1 MAAHVLR
8 LRLDLLLG
16 ALRGRLRQVVRTVV
30 VFALLAAAVVAVC
43 TGILHLRT
51 LPGDAAH
58 AIVVLCGAAL
68 TLACAGIPL
77 VSGAEDPLDPR
88 RFAVFGLSA
97 GPLTGTLLAASLVS
111 VPTLALLGVA
121 GCLVA
126 LWTAHGAVP
135 AAAVAGAVLGVATC
149 LLLVRSAMAIAALVL
164 RERRSRE
171 LTGVLLVSVLVV
183 VVPATVFLVSLDWRD
198 GVPSQLHQAVAVLA
212 LTPLGAAWALPAGA
226 HGIAVPLVA
235 VATVLVL
242 GALWALLVR
251 LLLTTSERPT
261 SGKERRRLGWFNVMP
276 GTAGGA
282 IAARSLLYWFHD
294 PRYLVNVL
302 IVPVAAVIT
311 IVPLLVV
318 GVPLETVVLI
328 PAPLMA
334 VFFGW
339 LVHNDL
345 AYDSTGI
352 WMHVA
357 AGVRGFADR
366 LGRLVPVLLIAVPL
380 LAVAIPVTIWLH
392 GRWAMLPALVGVC
405 AALFLCGLGLS
416 SMSSVIAPYPVSRP
430 GDGPFQQPQRT
441 RGSLAQGVVLFGA
454 VALSAPAL
462 WWGWLAL
469 TVDTSHAWEAFWFGI
484 GAGGATVVLGVV
496 IGGVV
501 FGRRGSRIMEFAEST

>member
-1 MAAHVLR
+1 VAAHVLR

-16 ALRGRLRQVVRTVV
+16 ALRGRPRRVARTVSA
-30 VFALLAAAVVAVC
+30 FAVLVITAVAVC

-51 LPGDAAH
+51 LPADAAQTI
-58 AIVVLCGAAL
+58 IVLGGAAV
-68 TLACAGIPL
+68 TLACAGVPL

-88 RFAVFGLSA
+88 RFAVFGASA
-97 GPLTGTLLAASLVS
+97 RSLTGTLLIASLIS
-111 VPTLALLGVA
+111 VPTIALIGVA
-121 GCLVA
+121 SCVA
-126 LWTAHGAVP
+126 VLWTAHGADP
-135 AAAVAGAVLGVATC
+135 ATAVVAAVLGVATC
-149 LLLVRSAMAIAALVL
+149 LLLVRSATAIAALVL

-183 VVPATVFLVSLDWRD
+183 VVPAVVFLISLDWGD
-198 GVPSQLHQAVAVLA
+198 GVPSQLHEAVAMLA
-212 LTPLGAAWALPAGA
+212 LTPLGAAWALPAGT
-226 HGIAVPLVA
+226 HGIAATLIA
-235 VATVLVL
+235 VGTVLSL
-242 GALWALLVR
+242 LALWALLVR
-251 LLLTTSERPT
+251 MLLTTSQRPT

-302 IVPVAAVIT
+302 VVPVAAVIT

-357 AGVRGFADR
+357 ADVRGVADR

-380 LAVAIPVTIWLH
+380 LALAVPVTIWLH
-392 GRWAMLPALVGVC
+392 GRWAMLPALVGIC
-405 AALFLCGLGLS
+405 AGLFLCGLGLS

-441 RGSLAQGVVLFGA
+441 RGSVAQGVVLFGA
-454 VALSAPAL
+454 VTLSGPAL

-469 TVDTSHAWEAFWFGI
+469 TVDPAHAWEAFWFGT
-484 GAGGATVVLGVV
+484 GAGIVTLVLGVL
-496 IGGVV
+496 IGGAV
-501 FGRRGSRIMEFAEST
+501 FRRRGSRIMEFAESI